1 MTLEVVSLFSGV
13 GGFDLGFERAG
24 MKVVAQAENDPKAC
38 SVLERH
44 WPDVKLYRDVHDI
57 GKEWAGVDVVCGG
70 FPCQDISVAG
80 KQKGIARGDKSVLWW
95 EFYRI
100 IEELRPRWVVI
111 ENVANLLNIN
121 EGRDLGAI
129 IGSLD
134 DLGYMGEWRVLDSQ
148 FFGVPQRRRR
158 VFLVGHLG
166 SGGRPA
172 VLLEPE
178 SGTRGVAAGW
188 KAGKAVAALTSSG
201 VGTCGADDNQ
211 AQAGH
216 LIPARTGTITANWGK
231 GAGNT
236 QVDEGILV
244 PAMAVHLTQDPISG
258 AVAPRLGATARVGV
272 VAPYAWSENQRAEVR
287 TMDTFGALA
296 GPGGKPGQG
305 YPAVHDQLGV
315 RRLTPRECE
324 RLQGFPDDHT
334 LLDAEGKVVADT
346 HRYRFMGNAVTV
358 NVAEWIGRRLV
369 AADSF
374 ENLSTN
380 P

>member
-1 MTLEVVSLFSGV
+1 VTLKVVSLFSGV

-24 MKVVAQAENDPKAC
+24 MEVVAQAEIEPKAC
-38 SVLERH
+38 GVLERH
-44 WPDVKLYRDVHDI
+44 WPGVELYRDVHDVTAAD
-57 GKEWAGVDVVCGG
+57 WAGVDVVCGG

-80 KQKGIARGDKSVLWW
+80 KQKGINRGDKSALWW
-95 EFYRI
+95 EFYRVI
-100 IEELRPRWVVI
+100 HDLRPRWVVI

-134 DLGYMGEWRVLDSQ
+134 ELGYMGEWRVLDSQ

-166 SGGRPA
+166 GRGGPA

-178 SGTRGVAAGW
+178 GGAGSDPTGREAEEEATPESAGSVGASGQIEIAGPLMAGASGRGYRIGAEEAA
-188 KAGKAVAALTSSG
+188 SG
-201 VGTCGADDNQ
+201 FI
-211 AQAGH
+211 
-216 LIPARTGTITANWGK
+216 IPARTGTITANWGK

-244 PAMAVHLTQDPISG
+244 PAMT
-258 AVAPRLGATARVGV
+258 
-272 VAPYAWSENQRAEVR
+272 PYAWAENQRAEVR
-287 TMDTFGALA
+287 TMDAFNALA
-296 GPGGKPGQG
+296 SNGGKPGQG
-305 YPAVHDQLGV
+305 YPAVHDHLGV

-324 RLQGFPDDHT
+324 RLQGFPDDWT
-334 LLDAEGKVVADT
+334 LLDADGKRVADT

-358 NVAEWIGRRLV
+358 NVAEWIGRRIV
-369 AADSF
+369 HSD
-374 ENLSTN
+374 THWT
-380 P
+380 PDK

>member
-1 MTLEVVSLFSGV
+1 MTLKVVSLFSGV

-24 MKVVAQAENDPKAC
+24 MEVVAQAEIEPKAC
-38 SVLERH
+38 GVLERH
-44 WPDVKLYRDVHDI
+44 WPGVELYRDVHDVTAAD
-57 GKEWAGVDVVCGG
+57 WAGVDVVCGG

-80 KQKGIARGDKSVLWW
+80 KQKGINRGDKSALWW
-95 EFYRI
+95 EFYRVI
-100 IEELRPRWVVI
+100 HDLRPRWVVI

-134 DLGYMGEWRVLDSQ
+134 ELGYMGEWRVLDSQ

-166 SGGRPA
+166 TSSRPA
-172 VLLEPE
+172 VLLEPQG
-178 SGTRGVAAGW
+178 GTRGAA
-188 KAGKAVAALTSSG
+188 KSRATEAQVAALTANG

-211 AQAGH
+211 AQVGH

-244 PAMAVHLTQDPISG
+244 PALAVHLTQDPISG
-258 AVAPRLGATARVGV
+258 AVAPRLGATARIGV
-272 VAPYAWSENQRAEVR
+272 THSQPYAWAENQRAEVR
-287 TMDTFGALA
+287 TMDTFGGLN
-296 GPGGKPGQG
+296 GSGGKPGQG

-369 AADSF
+369 ISDASDS
-374 ENLSTN
+374 
-380 P
+380 

>member
-1 MTLEVVSLFSGV
+1 MVAGSTGHDHDEEGAGAVTLEVVSLFSGV

-24 MKVVAQAENDPKAC
+24 MKVVAQAENDPKAAG
-38 SVLERH
+38 VLQRH
-44 WPDVKLYRDVHDI
+44 WPNVKLYGDVHDI

-80 KQKGIARGDKSVLWW
+80 KQKGIAHGDKSVLWW

-166 SGGRPA
+166 GGGGPA

-178 SGTRGVAAGW
+178 SGARGAAKGRE
-188 KAGKAVAALTSSG
+188 ARKAVAALTSSG

-244 PAMAVHLTQDPISG
+244 PA
-258 AVAPRLGATARVGV
+258 
-272 VAPYAWSENQRAEVR
+272 YAWAENQRAEVR
-287 TMDTFGALA
+287 AMDTFGSLS
-296 GPGGKPGQG
+296 GTGGKPGQG

-324 RLQGFPDDHT
+324 RLQGFPDDWT
-334 LLDAEGKVVADT
+334 LLDVDGKKVADT

-369 AADSF
+369 ISDQSVG
-374 ENLSTN
+374 EGIS
-380 P
+380 